1 MSLPRRV
8 MVEVVKVHNSTMLVA
23 RVLETN
29 AVLRFR
35 FMRPLDAKVVV
46 PGYII
51 TISKCQFSLV
61 TKMINC
67 LSVEQHVF
75 KANRRCTGFLEA

>member
-1 MSLPRRV
+1 MSLSRRV

-23 RVLETN
+23 RVLATN
-29 AVLRFR
+29 SLMRFR
-35 FMRPLDAKVVV
+35 FMHPLDVKVVV

-51 TISKCQFSLV
+51 TILKCQFSNV

-67 LSVEQHVF
+67 LSVQQDVF
-75 KANRRCTGFLEA
+75 RAQRRVSFTET

>member
-1 MSLPRRV
+1 MSVSRRV

-29 AVLRFR
+29 GLMRFR
-35 FMRPLDAKVVV
+35 FMRPLDVKVVV

-51 TISKCQFSLV
+51 TISKCQFSVV

-67 LSVEQHVF
+67 LSVEQDVF
-75 KANRRCTGFLEA
+75 RVNRRCGSLLDT

>member
-1 MSLPRRV
+1 MSLSRRV

-23 RVLETN
+23 RVLATN
-29 AVLRFR
+29 SLMRFR

-51 TISKCQFSLV
+51 TISKCQFSDV

-67 LSVEQHVF
+67 LSVQQDVF
-75 KANRRCTGFLEA
+75 RASRRVSFTET

>member
-1 MSLPRRV
+1 MRRL

-29 AVLRFR
+29 SLMRFR
-35 FMRPLDAKVVV
+35 FRRPLDAKVVV
-46 PGYII
+46 PGFLI
-51 TISKCQFSLV
+51 TICKCEFSLV

-67 LSVEQHVF
+67 LCVEQNVF
-75 KANRRCTGFLEA
+75 RATRRGESVAEP